1 MLNQNS
7 LVLCGATI
15 GSINFEDLL
24 TAAKT
29 GRFDAISLMAVFYE
43 DARSRGLSIKDMQLM
58 LNDNGLVVA
67 EVDALLSWLPGAA
80 PDKNASEYEKTSYSK
95 SEDLFFEIADSFEAR
110 SMNIAQA
117 WGPSFPVE
125 RTSEAFATLCDRAQ
139 EHNLLVSLEF
149 LPWSG
154 IPNLNSAFNI
164 IKAAD
169 KSNGGLMI
177 DTWHHHRSGG
187 KPQDLWEIPGNKI
200 ISTQI
205 NGVLSE
211 PWKDVVDETL
221 SARLLPDQG
230 VNDVVG
236 FIKSLDKIGSQ
247 APIGVEIFSNE
258 LSKLPIEEIGKTVGY
273 SVQTVLEEARNT
285 NGN

>member
-29 GRFDAISLMAVFYE
+29 GSFDAISLMAVFYE

-80 PDKNASEYEKTSYSK
+80 PDKNASEYEKISYSK

-154 IPNLNSAFNI
+154 IPNLDSAFNI

-187 KPQDLWEIPGNKI
+187 DPEDLLKISGDKI
-200 ISTQI
+200 ISIQL
-205 NGVLSE
+205 NGVSKD
-211 PWKDVVDETL
+211 PWEDIVEETI
-221 SARLLPDQG
+221 SARLLPDEG
-230 VNDVVG
+230 ENDVIG
-236 FIKSLDKIGSQ
+236 FVKNLDQIKSK
-247 APIGVEIFSNE
+247 APIGIEIFSKE
-258 LSKLPIEEIGKTVGY
+258 LYKLPKEEIGRITGNSLSKIVKK
-273 SVQTVLEEARNT
+273 AREDR
-285 NGN
+285 